1 MINIE
6 KSSTQRCSVK
16 KNIHVFICVWL
27 LYWTYLFLFF
37 IVNQKSKV
45 LLELQKMFF
54 VYNEKIVEATKLQ
67 KNLCG
72 YKRYSLHVI
81 CKLNLAAVD
90 YFYIAA

>member
-1 MINIE
+1 
-6 KSSTQRCSVK
+6 
-16 KNIHVFICVWL
+16 
-27 LYWTYLFLFF
+27 
-37 IVNQKSKV
+37 
-45 LLELQKMFF
+45 MFF

-72 YKRYSLHVI
+72 YKRYSLRVI

>member
-1 MINIE
+1 MKNQAL
-6 KSSTQRCSVK
+6 KGAVWK
-16 KNIHVFICVWL
+16 KYTYICVWL

-72 YKRYSLHVI
+72 YKHYSLHVI

>member
-1 MINIE
+1 
-6 KSSTQRCSVK
+6 
-16 KNIHVFICVWL
+16 
-27 LYWTYLFLFF
+27 
-37 IVNQKSKV
+37 
-45 LLELQKMFF
+45 MFF
-54 VYNEKIVEATKLQ
+54 VYNEKIVEATMLQ